1 MMMMYSTH
9 GLFLTCTQISRLYLH
24 MHNQMIFTQCT
35 QCTQLLIEP
44 LAEITKSP
52 TYLEGQFLAHGGES
66 PSTLVPCLLPTA
78 LIFTPLPTPQPHY
91 TIYDDVINNHGLLRL
106 GQFPPNFS

>member
-24 MHNQMIFTQCT
+24 MHNQMIFT

-66 PSTLVPCLLPTA
+66 PSTLVPCLLATA
-78 LIFTPLPTPQPHY
+78 LIFTPLPPPHSSAPLY
-91 TIYDDVINNHGLLRL
+91 YLRRCHQQSRSSSTGTI
-106 GQFPPNFS
+106 PT